1 MTLQEIYE
9 QAFDLPQ
16 RRIKDLPHRLT
27 WLAALIIVM
36 TRRLARSP
44 ATASVPCRETSALAI
59 RG

>member
-36 TRRLARSP
+36 TRRLSRSP
-44 ATASVPCRETSALAI
+44 ATT
-59 RG
+59 